1 MKKTYK
7 RLVKWFLSI
16 VRGDQELM
24 IEATHSFETGNCL
37 WTQLN
42 PHSFVIFN
50 DYFGASIG
58 FQLSLLSAPMQ
69 VSPSRKG
76 SKCNVP
82 LSSGKWKAWKASA
95 SALSAAGWDQLALKQ
110 PWENPACSMPRNIV
124 APGHPGFSPSSL
136 PDTFLWRLADIVWTY
151 MPLKCD
157 IHPSRTVKDV
167 LFLECSKV
175 KGRIRKKG
183 N

>member
-16 VRGDQELM
+16 VRADQELM

-50 DYFGASIG
+50 DYFGVSIG
-58 FQLSLLSAPMQ
+58 FQLGLLSAPMQ
-69 VSPSRKG
+69 VSPSCKG

-110 PWENPACSMPRNIV
+110 PWENPACSTAAQCQEI
-124 APGHPGFSPSSL
+124 
-136 PDTFLWRLADIVWTY
+136 LWRWAILAF
-151 MPLKCD
+151 
-157 IHPSRTVKDV
+157 V
-167 LFLECSKV
+167 LRRSLILSSD
-175 KGRIRKKG
+175 GSLI
-183 N
+183 